1 MNKLIILSSMF
12 LMLITACGNNNTG
25 IQPEKPLAGAG
36 KTPGRIISLAPAI
49 TEELYLLGAQD
60 TLVANTYYCKRP
72 PEAVKKKKIGNL
84 KNFDLEL
91 ILELK
96 PDLILCTSLA
106 NRNKIDKLK
115 QLGVRVVELPP
126 PSSFRE
132 ICDNFLNLGR
142 VIGKEDRAKE
152 ILSDV
157 TDEINEIRKLT
168 EKLPRKKLFV
178 QIGANPLV
186 TVNRDYFINDYI
198 RYSGGINISGDAIS
212 NLYNRENVLLANPD
226 VIIITN
232 MGIASDEE
240 KKAWERYTTIN
251 AVRDGKIHI
260 VDSDT
265 FCNPT
270 IITFL
275 ESLRKT
281 TSFLHPDLKI
291 DLKTR

>member
-1 MNKLIILSSMF
+1 MKRSIIF
-12 LMLITACGNNNTG
+12 FIMLFMLVTACSDDNSGVQAAKPAPHSDK
-25 IQPEKPLAGAG
+25 IPE
-36 KTPGRIISLAPAI
+36 RIISLAPAI
-49 TEELYLLGAQD
+49 TEELYLLGAED
-60 TLVANTYYCKRP
+60 ILVANTFYCKRP
-72 PEAVKKKKIGNL
+72 VEAIRKRKIGNL
-84 KNFDLEL
+84 KNFDIEL

-126 PSSFRE
+126 PSSFKE
-132 ICDNFLNLGR
+132 ICDNFLNLGS
-142 VIGKEDRAKE
+142 VIGKEERAKK
-152 ILSDV
+152 IISDV
-157 TDEINEIRKLT
+157 TGEINEIRKLT
-168 EKLPRKKLFV
+168 EKLPKKKLFM

-198 RYSGGINISGDAIS
+198 RYSGGINISGDAVS
-212 NLYNRENVLLANPD
+212 NLYNRENVLVANPD

-240 KKAWERYTTIN
+240 MKAWERYTTIN
-251 AVRDGKIHI
+251 AVRDGKIYI

-275 ESLRKT
+275 ESLKT
-281 TSFLHPDLKI
+281 TALFLHPEI
-291 DLKTR
+291 RTR